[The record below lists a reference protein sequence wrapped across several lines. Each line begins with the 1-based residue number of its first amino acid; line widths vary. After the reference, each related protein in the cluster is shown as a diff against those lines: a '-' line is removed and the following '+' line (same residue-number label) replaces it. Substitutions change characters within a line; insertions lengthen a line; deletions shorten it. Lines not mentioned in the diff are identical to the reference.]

1 MMFFLYG
8 IKIVTYQHYFSEVIL
23 SPFETITP
31 ENTQTITRGDLVEE
45 LYNQL
50 GLSRRECKTLVEQIL
65 AEMSDA
71 LIAGDSVKISSFGS
85 FLVRRKKQRVGRNPR
100 TGELATITPRKVL
113 SFRASAMLK
122 QKMNNE

>member
-1 MMFFLYG
+1 MS
-8 IKIVTYQHYFSEVIL
+8 Q
-23 SPFETITP
+23 FETTTP
-31 ENTQTITRGDLVEE
+31 EKAQTITRGDLVEE

-65 AEMSDA
+65 DGMSEA

-85 FLVRRKKQRVGRNPR
+85 FLVRDKKERVGRNPR
-100 TGELATITPRKVL
+100 TGEFATITPRKVL